1 MSWPHSYLSAVLRR
15 DLVSFL
21 KYSDIPVDLLFFN
34 LGIAM
39 TEFSHKWWTQEGYDM
54 RCPEQDL
61 GVMEILEK

>member
-1 MSWPHSYLSAVLRR
+1 MALVFMYFVTEMYYLLIT
-15 DLVSFL
+15 
-21 KYSDIPVDLLFFN
+21 YLLFFN

-39 TEFSHKWWTQEGYDM
+39 TGFSHKWWTREGYDT